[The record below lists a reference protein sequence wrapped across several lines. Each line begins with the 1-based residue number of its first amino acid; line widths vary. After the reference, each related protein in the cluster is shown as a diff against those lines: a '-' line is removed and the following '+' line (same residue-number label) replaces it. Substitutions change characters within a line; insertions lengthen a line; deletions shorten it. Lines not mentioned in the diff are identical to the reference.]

1 MPYVSKL
8 QLEPALDPQG
18 PYAVIERALNLPPSY
33 LPPKASLFL
42 DFDGT
47 LVELID
53 RPDAVQVTERVRALV
68 AALCTRLNGRLA
80 IVTGREAAFVR
91 QRLGLRGVGI
101 AGSHGQEIH
110 FADGTTH
117 IEQPPAA
124 LADVADAIA
133 LAVQSHEGVL
143 VERKPLGVALHY
155 RMAPQLEGWSHALA
169 TEMAAAHGLHLQPG
183 KMMVELRAPGGD
195 KGSAV
200 AQFLDTPPFAG
211 TTPIMLGD
219 DLTDEPGFA
228 AVSAHNGWGVL
239 VGPERQTAARY
250 RLEGVQH
257 VLAWL
262 EGTLTR

>member
-1 MPYVSKL
+1 M
-8 QLEPALDPQG
+8 DPQG
-18 PYAVIERALNLPPSY
+18 PHVVVERALELPPSH
-33 LPPKASLFL
+33 LPEQASLFL

-47 LVELID
+47 LVDLID
-53 RPDAVQVTERVRALV
+53 RPDAVQVTDRVRALI
-68 AALCTRLNGRLA
+68 AALCTRLDGRLA

-91 QRLGLRGVGI
+91 AQLGLKGVGI

-110 FADGTTH
+110 FPDGTTS
-117 IEQPPAA
+117 IPETPAT
-124 LADVADAIA
+124 LADAANVIA
-133 LAVQSHEGVL
+133 RLAAAHEGVL

-155 RMAPQLEGWSHALA
+155 RMAPQLEGWSRALA
-169 TEMAAAHGLHLQPG
+169 EELAESHGLHLQPG

-200 AQFLDTPPFAG
+200 ARFLDTPPFAG
-211 TTPIMLGD
+211 TVPVMLGD

-228 AVSAHNGWGVL
+228 AAAAHGGWGVL
-239 VGPERQTAARY
+239 VGPERPTEALY

-262 EGTLTR
+262 EGVLDA

>member
-1 MPYVSKL
+1 M
-8 QLEPALDPQG
+8 DPQG
-18 PYAVIERALNLPPSY
+18 PHAVIESTLDLPPPC
-33 LPPKASLFL
+33 LPSNASVFL

-47 LVELID
+47 LVDLIE
-53 RPDAVQVTERVRALV
+53 RPDAVQVTDRVRAV
-68 AALCTRLNGRLA
+68 IAALCARLDGRLA

-91 QRLGLRGVGI
+91 ERLALEGLGITGLGI

-110 FADGTTH
+110 FPDGTAS
-117 IEQPPAA
+117 IPVAPAA
-124 LADVADAIA
+124 IVDAGDA
-133 LAVQSHEGVL
+133 LARHAATHGGLL

-155 RMAPQLEGWSHALA
+155 RMAPHLEGWSLSLA
-169 TEMAAAHGLHLQPG
+169 QELAAAHGLHLQPG

-200 AQFLDTPPFAG
+200 ARFLETPLFAG
-211 TTPIMLGD
+211 TIPIMLGD

-228 AVSAHNGWGVL
+228 AAAAHGGWGVL
-239 VGPERQTAARY
+239 VGPERATQAQF

-262 EGTLTR
+262 EGTLQA

>member
-1 MPYVSKL
+1 
-8 QLEPALDPQG
+8 LDPQG
-18 PYAVIERALNLPPSY
+18 PHAVIERALDLPPSR
-33 LPPKASLFL
+33 LPARASLFL

-47 LVELID
+47 LVDLID
-53 RPDAVQVTERVRALV
+53 RPDAVQVTDRVRALV
-68 AALCTRLNGRLA
+68 AALCARLEGRLA

-91 QRLGLRGVGI
+91 EKLGISYVGI

-110 FADGTTH
+110 FPDGTTE
-117 IEQPPAA
+117 IPKAPAA
-124 LADVADAIA
+124 LGEAGDALTQYA
-133 LAVQSHEGVL
+133 AAHEGVL

-155 RMAPQLEGWSHALA
+155 RMAPHLEGWSRALA
-169 TEMAAAHGLHLQPG
+169 EELAAAHGLHLQPG

-200 AQFLDTPPFAG
+200 ARFLDTPPFAG
-211 TTPIMLGD
+211 TVPVMLGD

-228 AVSAHNGWGVL
+228 AAAAHGGWGVL
-239 VGPERQTAARY
+239 VGPQRHTAASY

-262 EGTLTR
+262 HGVLHT